1 MDRFFILKAILGQFL
16 EDYENFQTMTF
27 GENQRG
33 WFLEAVHDEESL
45 SKVAKEQNPKN
56 LEKEGK

>member
-1 MDRFFILKAILGQFL
+1 
-16 EDYENFQTMTF
+16 MTF

-45 SKVAKEQNPKN
+45 SKVAKEQNPKKSGERRKTEWKIKH
-56 LEKEGK
+56 EKKRKKKRERKQ